1 VVTDE
6 QLLAREYTL
15 MQLYLMYAKHVLGI
29 VILKEM
35 KRENFPSENYW
46 NCMNGISYYILY
58 GQQFV

>member
-1 VVTDE
+1 
-6 QLLAREYTL
+6 
-15 MQLYLMYAKHVLGI
+15 MYAKHVPEI

-35 KRENFPSENYW
+35 ERGNFPSENYW